1 MAYSL
6 GIDLGTTYSA
16 AATAHDDRVE
26 IFQLG
31 ERAATIPSIV
41 VLRADGEVLTGDAA
55 ERRSLAEP
63 TRTARE
69 FKRRLGDPTPI
80 ILGGTP
86 YGAEALLAHLL
97 RAIVA
102 RVTTQS
108 GAAPDAIVVTHP
120 ASYGA
125 YKIDLLEQA
134 IRQADLANVTLL
146 TEPEAAAVF
155 YAQQERVPAGAVI
168 AVYDFGGGTFD
179 ATMLRKTETG
189 FEQLGRPEGME
200 RLGGIDFDEALFTK
214 VMAMVRASGAVVNPD
229 DPATLAAIARLRE
242 ECRRAKEALS
252 SDTDTTISVVLP
264 GLQTEMRLT
273 REEFEEMIRP
283 RITETIGA
291 LGRAVKSAGLEFDGV
306 DRILLVGGSSRI
318 PLVAEMVREATGRPI
333 AVDAHPKHSMA
344 LGAAL
349 VAEARRRAAGDEAA
363 AVAGA
368 GAIAAATGLAAAAGV
383 ASGTEPG
390 AAEPAAGARRRG
402 GRRCRGR
409 ATGRRC
415 GAGSGRSVRS
425 GWRPTTGRSDDDRAP
440 SCGRELVRRDSPAT
454 GRDGLRT
461 TGRVRV
467 EQPDDDR
474 DRRRAGRDPRRRG
487 GRRGIRDAL
496 GWRGVAESG
505 RVGGGRLDRA
515 VGRAI
520 GRSIRGPVG
529 RAERRTDRRPDGHPG
544 ADAEPDTGRAP
555 GPDQRDHAQ
564 REHVRRP
571 VAGLRLQTGPAR
583 PARPLL
589 LRHGQAGRCRDPR
602 RRPLVRLRRTE
613 PVQGLQG
620 Q

>member
-1 MAYSL
+1 
-6 GIDLGTTYSA
+6 
-16 AATAHDDRVE
+16 
-26 IFQLG
+26 
-31 ERAATIPSIV
+31 
-41 VLRADGEVLTGDAA
+41 
-55 ERRSLAEP
+55 
-63 TRTARE
+63 
-69 FKRRLGDPTPI
+69 
-80 ILGGTP
+80 
-86 YGAEALLAHLL
+86 
-97 RAIVA
+97 
-102 RVTTQS
+102 
-108 GAAPDAIVVTHP
+108 
-120 ASYGA
+120 
-125 YKIDLLEQA
+125 
-134 IRQADLANVTLL
+134 
-146 TEPEAAAVF
+146 
-155 YAQQERVPAGAVI
+155 
-168 AVYDFGGGTFD
+168 
-179 ATMLRKTETG
+179 
-189 FEQLGRPEGME
+189 
-200 RLGGIDFDEALFTK
+200 
-214 VMAMVRASGAVVNPD
+214 MVRASGAVVNPD

-349 VAEARRRAAGDEAA
+349 VAEARRRAAGDGAA

-390 AAEPAAGARRRG
+390 AAEPAAGA
-402 GRRCRGR
+402 
-409 ATGRRC
+409 AVAA
-415 GAGSGRSVRS
+415 GAGAAGGPPVAGAALAAGAASAAGGVPPP
-425 GWRPTTGRSDDDRAP
+425 GGPTTTAP
-440 SCGRELVRRDSPAT
+440 AAASGAVVRRDSPAT
-454 GRDGLRT
+454 GRDGRRA

-467 EQPDDDR
+467 EQPGDDR

-487 GRRGIRDAL
+487 GRRGVRDAL

-515 VGRAI
+515 VGGAI
-520 GRSIRGPVG
+520 GRPIG
-529 RAERRTDRRPDGHPG
+529 RPRRSRRASHRPPSRRPRPAPTPSPTPAGRQARINGITLSGSTYVVQWQAFGYKPALPGRHVHFFFDTVKPVDAGIPG
-544 ADAEPDTGRAP
+544 AG
-555 GPDQRDHAQ
+555 
-564 REHVRRP
+564 
-571 VAGLRLQTGPAR
+571 
-583 PARPLL
+583 
-589 LRHGQAGRCRDPR
+589 
-602 RRPLVRLRRTE
+602 PLVRLRRTE